1 MSNTGSF
8 KPSNSGV
15 AGIRPKRNDW
25 RTKTRQAILDYGRK
39 KKSRHG
45 GFFVKDNTTSDG
57 TSIPG
62 LGAGPKRFLERIIG
76 K

>member
-25 RTKTRQAILDYGRK
+25 RTKTRRAILDYGRK
-39 KKSRHG
+39 KGFKMG
-45 GFFVKDNTTSDG
+45 GGKKLVTADKAG
-57 TSIPG
+57 LPG
-62 LGAGPKRFLERIIG
+62 FGPGPKKFVERFL

>member
-25 RTKTRQAILDYGRK
+25 RTKTRRAILDYGRK
-39 KKSRHG
+39 KKGTFGSRDIG
-45 GFFVKDNTTSDG
+45 TADKVGLPGFG
-57 TSIPG
+57 P
-62 LGAGPKRFLERIIG
+62 GPKKFVEKFMGR
-76 K
+76 

>member
-25 RTKTRQAILDYGRK
+25 RIKTHRSGVDFGRREKLDLGG
-39 KKSRHG
+39 SESSSHG
-45 GFFVKDNTTSDG
+45 ETLP
-57 TSIPG
+57 PG
-62 LGAGPKRFLERIIG
+62 LGKKAKKFVERFI

>member
-25 RTKTRQAILDYGRK
+25 RTKTHRAILDYGRRK
-39 KKSRHG
+39 G
-45 GFFVKDNTTSDG
+45 GMMGKADIG
-57 TSIPG
+57 TADKLGIPG
-62 LGAGPKRFLERIIG
+62 LGPKPRKFVERFL

>member
-25 RTKTRQAILDYGRK
+25 RTKTRRAILDYGRRK
-39 KKSRHG
+39 KG
-45 GFFVKDNTTSDG
+45 AMGTKDIG
-57 TSIPG
+57 TADRLGIPG
-62 LGAGPKRFLERIIG
+62 LGSKPKKFVERFL